1 MDADINRERRAADLG
16 LMSSTR
22 LLALPAALVL
32 LGGTAGAATNGAY
45 KGRTDQNRAV
55 TFTIKNGKVRAF
67 QAGVLTHC
75 NTMNNNRFSTDAIA
89 NLPAIPIKGSR
100 FDYKDDDA
108 EVHGR
113 IRGAKVTGTV
123 SLSRADSYYDSSQGM
138 TFFGV
143 CGAYDRKFTAKR

>member
-1 MDADINRERRAADLG
+1 MHRAQILSLSVALALLAGPAAD
-16 LMSSTR
+16 
-22 LLALPAALVL
+22 
-32 LGGTAGAATNGAY
+32 AATSGKY

-75 NTMNNNRFSTDAIA
+75 NTMNNNRFETDAIA

-113 IRGAKVTGTV
+113 IKGSKVTGTV
-123 SLSRADSYYDSSQGM
+123 SLSRADSYYDASQGM

-143 CGAYDRKFTAKR
+143 CGAYDRPFTAKR